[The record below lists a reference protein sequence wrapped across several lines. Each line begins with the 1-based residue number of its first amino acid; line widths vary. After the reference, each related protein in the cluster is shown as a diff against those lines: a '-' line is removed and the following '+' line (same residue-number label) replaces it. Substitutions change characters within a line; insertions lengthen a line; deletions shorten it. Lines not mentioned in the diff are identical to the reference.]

1 MLLNSP
7 VEWYNINGDFNM
19 SDSNSRIK
27 QASELIKESRD
38 HVSSLL
44 KEVDETNKKLA
55 ASEQKIKKA
64 AELGPKIVDKLIE
77 IGRIPETKRAAAL
90 DNMSDPSRV
99 AGELLNII
107 DMVSDTKQAVSKD
120 VEYTNKTASR
130 HDNPLQEVDDS
141 FRQLVGLA

>member
-1 MLLNSP
+1 
-7 VEWYNINGDFNM
+7 M